1 MINLVGP
8 SDGRYNKHLDST
20 VLVHLTYCKLFM
32 PYLQRWSLILHFF
45 YFFRLYNIFRT
56 NISFHRGDDSKCLGL
71 QQKVKMDALGS
82 NINKRRP
89 IRGVLCEH

>member
-45 YFFRLYNIFRT
+45 KTF
-56 NISFHRGDDSKCLGL
+56 LGYTIYL
-71 QQKVKMDALGS
+71 EPTSHFTVVTIVNVWDFSRK
-82 NINKRRP
+82 
-89 IRGVLCEH
+89 